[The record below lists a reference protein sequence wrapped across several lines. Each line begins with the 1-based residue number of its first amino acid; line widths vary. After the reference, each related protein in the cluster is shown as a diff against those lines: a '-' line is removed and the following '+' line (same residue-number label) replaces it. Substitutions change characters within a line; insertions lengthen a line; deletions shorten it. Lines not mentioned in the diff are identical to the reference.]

1 MGVIPPARMSQIRLR
16 DGKSAMRGDRSKPSS
31 AKRGTFPEFLG
42 GLLLALFGSLVIL
55 ESRKLA
61 LGNLRAPGPAF
72 FPFLLGCL
80 VTIVSLILLV
90 GFSLGKVES
99 RGGQWKE
106 VHWQKVV
113 LSFAS
118 LLVYSLTLESI
129 GYVLGTFLLSGF
141 LFFLME
147 KKGILL
153 TLGVSGVVS
162 LGFYFLFKHV
172 LFIQLPK
179 GIIPF

>member
-1 MGVIPPARMSQIRLR
+1 
-16 DGKSAMRGDRSKPSS
+16 MRGDQSKPSA
-31 AKRGTFPEFLG
+31 AKRGIFPEFLG
-42 GLLLALFGSLVIL
+42 GLILALFGSLVIL

-61 LGNLRAPGPAF
+61 LGDLRAPGPAF

-80 VTIVSLILLV
+80 LTIVSLILLV
-90 GFSLGKVES
+90 GLSLGKVES
-99 RGGQWKE
+99 KCGQWKG
-106 VHWQKVV
+106 VHWQKVI

-129 GYVLGTFLLSGF
+129 GYILGTFLLSGF

-153 TLGVSGVVS
+153 LFGVSVLVS
-162 LGFYFLFKHV
+162 LGFYVLFKQI
-172 LFIQLPK
+172 LFIQLPQ